1 MNSQTLTFNPV
12 GDTVPPPGSVLRSP
26 GSWRLGKLADNLF
39 PYDVFLLI
47 LLTQLINTSIF
58 LRVILFLSC
67 SAGSLITFFIM
78 IFLSGHSWP
87 VCISLQYR
95 KTLSIFLIECGT
107 IPLRD
112 ECSGLSLG
120 RLAHNPFSYDYF

>member
-12 GDTVPPPGSVLRSP
+12 GDIVPPPGSVLRSP
-26 GSWRLGKLADNLF
+26 GSWRLGKLADNLP

-58 LRVILFLSC
+58 LRVILFLSR
-67 SAGSLITFFIM
+67 SAGSLITLFLM
-78 IFLSGHSWP
+78 IFLSGHFWP
-87 VCISLQYR
+87 VWISLQYC
-95 KTLSIFLIECGT
+95 KTHYVFLIECGT
-107 IPLRD
+107 VPLRV

-120 RLAHNPFSYDYF
+120 RLAHNPYSYDYF

>member
-1 MNSQTLTFNPV
+1 MNSQTFTFNYV
-12 GDTVPPPGSVLRSP
+12 GDIVPPPGSVLRSP
-26 GSWRLGKLADNLF
+26 GSWRLGKLADHLP

-47 LLTQLINTSIF
+47 LLTQLINTS
-58 LRVILFLSC
+58 LHQGYSFLSR

-78 IFLSGHSWP
+78 IFLSGHFWP

-107 IPLRD
+107 IPLRV